1 MRIHVRIT
9 GRVQG
14 VGYRAWAVRTACGLN
29 LSGFV
34 RNRHDRSVE
43 VVAEGAEV
51 DVNTFLECC
60 HKGPLWG
67 RVDAVTPVSIPDAFT
82 PPITDGIFQAE
93 PTV

>member
-1 MRIHVRIT
+1 MRIHVRII

-14 VGYRAWAVRTACGLN
+14 VGYRAWAVRTASSLN

-43 VVAEGAEV
+43 VLAEGAEAN
-51 DVNTFLECC
+51 VNAFLELCR
-60 HKGPLWG
+60 KGPLWG
-67 RVDAVTPVSIPDAFT
+67 RVDDVSPVHAPDAFT

-93 PTV
+93 QTI